1 MCKCDIFNLRGKINR
16 ARIYHGIGCSLQT
29 SHVYMHEHE
38 KNGGKT
44 SQVSGEVEHR
54 SQLL

>member
-29 SHVYMHEHE
+29 SHVYVHEHE